1 VACLHQLCFV
11 YLHQAEFVLPS
22 SCLFISLR
30 DNLKNCC
37 QILDDIIWRGV
48 VCDQQDLIRFGWSS
62 GALYDKVRVAVVLA
76 EV

>member
-1 VACLHQLCFV
+1 
-11 YLHQAEFVLPS
+11 
-22 SCLFISLR
+22 
-30 DNLKNCC
+30 
-37 QILDDIIWRGV
+37 LDDIIWRGV